1 MMAGEMLK
9 SPENPKATSTLVLPV
24 FDDGEQYGYAN
35 QAIPTNT
42 GPNMTT
48 LDHSQHSTEL
58 IGQSYEE
65 DGKGNSDEEPDEEDV
80 SDVDDYLQV
89 RGQESIIIGDTIHY
103 WLTINTWG
111 DDLTMRHLTVV
122 KILSPK
128 EMYNPHLLLSNGDAV
143 NFGDKICQVEERFS
157 EDGLTKQFV
166 NMPWR
171 TSNFYDYSPSVDEI
185 A

>member
-1 MMAGEMLK
+1 MLK
-9 SPENPKATSTLVLPV
+9 FPENPKATSTLVLPV
-24 FDDGEQYGYAN
+24 FADGEQYGYAN

-58 IGQSYEE
+58 IGQCYEE
-65 DGKGNSDEEPDEEDV
+65 DGKGNSDEEPDEEDD

-111 DDLTMRHLTVV
+111 EDSTMRRLTVV
-122 KILSPK
+122 KILSPT
-128 EMYNPHLLLSNGDAV
+128 EMYDPHLLLANGDTVQYGA
-143 NFGDKICQVEERFS
+143 KISRVKEKFS
-157 EDGLTKQFV
+157 EDGVTKQFV

-171 TSNFYDYSPSVDEI
+171 ASNF
-185 A
+185 

>member
-24 FDDGEQYGYAN
+24 FADGEQYGYAN

-80 SDVDDYLQV
+80 PDVDDYLQV
-89 RGQESIIIGDTIHY
+89 WDQESIIIGDTIHY

-111 DDLTMRHLTVV
+111 DDCEDSYTESLCCDSAFAH
-122 KILSPK
+122 KKKFYIFKFPK
-128 EMYNPHLLLSNGDAV
+128 
-143 NFGDKICQVEERFS
+143 RF
-157 EDGLTKQFV
+157 L
-166 NMPWR
+166 
-171 TSNFYDYSPSVDEI
+171 EI
-185 A
+185 S